1 MLGKKEIKM
10 NVLVI
15 NTGSSSL
22 KYQLLDMEDQT
33 LMASGL
39 IERIGEEK
47 GIVSH
52 KKYHLGK
59 ATKTEIS
66 CEIKDHRKGMHLV
79 IEMITGS
86 DTGVIKEKSEI
97 DLIGHR
103 VVQGGE
109 SSKGAKLITE
119 SVKKAIKDN
128 NPLAP
133 LHNPANL
140 MGIEVAEE
148 LLAGISNIA
157 VFDTDFH
164 STMPPHAYIYPLP
177 YEFYTDL
184 KIRRYGFHGTSHK
197 FVSQS
202 VARSMGKNPEDINV
216 ITVHLG
222 NGGSIAAVKNGLC
235 IDTSMGMT
243 PLAGV
248 MMGTRCGDIDPAI
261 AGYIAENKGIKL
273 QEVNDILNKD
283 SGLKGICGMNDMR
296 DIHASVQ
303 KGDKKAKLALDMFAY
318 RVKKYIGAYYAALG
332 SVDAIAF
339 TAGIGENDDII
350 REKICSNL
358 NGLGIELDLRENQ
371 GRISI
376 SKKISTKKSPVQ
388 LWVIPTNEELQIAMD
403 AVELMQ
409 KKL

>member
-1 MLGKKEIKM
+1 MK
-10 NVLVI
+10 VLVI

-22 KYQLLDMEDQT
+22 KYQLLDMDNEA

-47 GIVSH
+47 GTLSH
-52 KKYHLGK
+52 KKYVLDK
-59 ATKTEIS
+59 AEKTELS
-66 CEIKDHRKGMHLV
+66 REIKDHRDGMHLV
-79 IEMITGS
+79 IEMITGT

-97 DLIGHR
+97 DLVGHR

-109 SSKGAKLITE
+109 SSKGAKLINET
-119 SVKKAIKDN
+119 VKKAIEEY

-148 LLAGISNIA
+148 LLPGISNVA

-197 FVSQS
+197 FVSRG
-202 VARSMGKNPEDINV
+202 VAKKMGKNPEDINV

-222 NGGSIAAVKNGLC
+222 NGGSIAAVKNGEC

-248 MMGTRCGDIDPAI
+248 MMGSRCGDIDPAI
-261 AGYIAENKGIKL
+261 AGYIAETKGISLK
-273 QEVNDILNKD
+273 EVDDILNKE

-296 DIHASVQ
+296 DIHESVE
-303 KGDKKAKLALDMFAY
+303 KGDMNAELALDMFAY

-332 SVDAIAF
+332 SVDAIVF

-350 REKICSNL
+350 REKVCSDMA
-358 NGLGIELDLRENQ
+358 GLGIELDLKENE
-371 GRISI
+371 GRISVD
-376 SKKISTKKSPVQ
+376 KKISTDQSSVQ
-388 LWVIPTNEELQIAMD
+388 LWVIPTNEELQIAKD
-403 AVELMQ
+403 AVALIQ
-409 KKL
+409 GK